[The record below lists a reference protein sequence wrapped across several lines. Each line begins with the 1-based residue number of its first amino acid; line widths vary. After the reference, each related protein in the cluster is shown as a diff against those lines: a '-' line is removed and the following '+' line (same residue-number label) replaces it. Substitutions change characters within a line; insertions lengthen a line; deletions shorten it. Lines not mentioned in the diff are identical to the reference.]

1 MMEWVAVLVPVLVA
15 LIGGPIMFTMHRFD
29 KRNSE
34 QHGRSMDV
42 LKGIAADVVEVKG
55 DVAELKNDVADLK
68 ADQRHLSADQR
79 HLSERFRW
87 HLDKGEAS

>member
-34 QHGRSMDV
+34 QHGKSMDV
-42 LKGIAADVVEVKG
+42 LERHRSRRRRG
-55 DVAELKNDVADLK
+55 
-68 ADQRHLSADQR
+68 QR
-79 HLSERFRW
+79 
-87 HLDKGEAS
+87 